1 MENTVVLILS
11 PGRTGSTILDLVLGS
26 HSQCTSLGEYHS
38 ILHIGQKDL
47 PNHCR
52 LCDGECAFW
61 TEVTTRL
68 QPPRYHQP
76 VFEVSGTPCLIDS
89 SKSADWAESVY
100 RTHDGPVKFIY
111 MTRNPLHQL
120 SKTKRKSISDG
131 SVFDAR
137 AMIVRRLHWICQL
150 ERFVNKLPAEQVF
163 TLRYEDLCAEPE
175 RTIGEICKFI
185 GLTFEP
191 SMMAYHEKHHHLI
204 GGSGETTQAIKYL
217 RGETSAENIHP
228 AARERISNHGG
239 GVRFAAELS
248 SDLFSADDKT
258 TAARYGAWWLS
269 ANGYDGQGHGN
280 LTSYIRYRIAW
291 CMDVAAQFFDRIKSR
306 LASRLPKRQ

>member
-89 SKSADWAESVY
+89 SKAAEWA
-100 RTHDGPVKFIY
+100 RDTQRHHDGPVKFIY

-120 SKTKRKSISDG
+120 SKGKRKSIAAG
-131 SVFDAR
+131 TPFNVQNLV
-137 AMIVRRLHWICQL
+137 VRRLNAIRDL
-150 ERFVNKLPAEQVF
+150 EAFVDNLPQDHVH
-163 TLRYEDLCAEPE
+163 RVKYEDLCSDPE
-175 RTIGEICKFI
+175 ATVRAACAFI
-185 GLTFEP
+185 GIAFEP
-191 SMMAYHEKHHHLI
+191 NMMEYYSKPHHLI
-204 GGSGETTQAIKYL
+204 GGSGETTQAIKYH
-217 RGETSAENIHP
+217 RGEVSADSIHP
-228 AARERISNHGG
+228 AAQERVASQGNGIRLAPS
-239 GVRFAAELS
+239 LS
-248 SDLFSADDKT
+248 TDLFSEAENDE
-258 TAARYGAWWLS
+258 AARYGAWWL
-269 ANGYDGQGHGN
+269 ARNGYDARNQ
-280 LTSYIRYRIAW
+280 S
-291 CMDVAAQFFDRIKSR
+291 V
-306 LASRLPKRQ
+306 LASRLRYLLISGANKVGILLRAVARRLCR